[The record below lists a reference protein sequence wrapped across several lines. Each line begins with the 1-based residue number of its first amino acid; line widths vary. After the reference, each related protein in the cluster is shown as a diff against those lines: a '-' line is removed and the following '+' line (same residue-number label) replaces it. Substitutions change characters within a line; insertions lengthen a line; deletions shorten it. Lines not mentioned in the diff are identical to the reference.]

1 MGLISEFRDF
11 AMRGNVIDMAVGI
24 IIGAAFGTIVS
35 TMVDKVLMPPIGL
48 VLGEVD
54 FSQLKLI
61 LQQASVTED
70 GTAKAEVAIYYG
82 ELINAVIKFTIVA
95 FCLFMIIKAM
105 NSAKK
110 RFEKEQEAAPPPPPS
125 AEAVLLG
132 EIRDALKAKG
142 CSISQCECN
151 KGGLIASPPFLI
163 HYCSNRL
170 SRSGLC
176 RRCARPSAGTECR
189 CPPRPGRI

>member
-142 CSISQCECN
+142 
-151 KGGLIASPPFLI
+151 
-163 HYCSNRL
+163 
-170 SRSGLC
+170 
-176 RRCARPSAGTECR
+176 
-189 CPPRPGRI
+189 

>member
-1 MGLISEFRDF
+1 
-11 AMRGNVIDMAVGI
+11 
-24 IIGAAFGTIVS
+24 
-35 TMVDKVLMPPIGL
+35 MVDKVLMPPIGL

-142 CSISQCECN
+142 
-151 KGGLIASPPFLI
+151 
-163 HYCSNRL
+163 
-170 SRSGLC
+170 
-176 RRCARPSAGTECR
+176 
-189 CPPRPGRI
+189 